1 MRLATLVSVLLL
13 GTFNTSFP
21 DDCKLFN
28 DADVGVASVTVATSV
43 SVGRITE
50 LRCGYTSFRLRPH
63 AAGIQT
69 MVAGKR
75 TESSELKGTC

>member
-1 MRLATLVSVLLL
+1 MRLATLESVLLL
-13 GTFNTSFP
+13 ETLNVSFS
-21 DDCKLFN
+21 DDWELFN

-50 LRCGYTSFRLRPH
+50 LLCGYTSFRRRPH

-69 MVAGKR
+69 MDAGKR
-75 TESSELKGTC
+75 TESSELKGTS